1 MFSLLED
8 VADLPPLRM
17 KASPRHD
24 RVILRHL
31 MDRSGWL
38 STREIEDLVWGD
50 EEDGG
55 PLETGVS
62 IAVVIHHIRSSLKP
76 GFEIESQMGRGS
88 RGYRLV
94 ADEAVILERIAQAIA
109 A

>member
-8 VADLPPLRM
+8 VADLPPLHM

-24 RVILRHL
+24 RVVLRHL
-31 MDRSGWL
+31 METPGWV
-38 STREIEDLVWGD
+38 STKEIEDLIWGD

-55 PLETGVS
+55 PLESAVS
-62 IAVVIHHIRSSLKP
+62 IAVVMHHLRRCLKD
-76 GFEIESQMGRGS
+76 GFEIESEMGRGS

-94 ADEAVILERIAQAIA
+94 VDESAILAGIQRALVA
-109 A
+109 